1 MNMLAV
7 FVLGFLDAS
16 FSLYY
21 SSFLW
26 VSVAIFTVLL
36 FLAPWYAIL
45 GGLAFVYGST
55 GLHLFSPLTMFS
67 AYVVIGF
74 AWVFIKRSLK
84 KQKEIEL
91 IKRKGQ
97 CEKGAKRTEGR
108 LLTQK
113 QRARIDRRLNQRHGK
128 VRQREEPQKIQ
139 KTLSMQTD
147 SGDSGLNAVAGMSP
161 LKKQSREEVV
171 DDLAAHGQLAKNK
184 EPFKEEEFKVDY
196 LTILQPAFKDFNESV
211 ANCNVIVQR
220 ILLLAQSDCL
230 SRQDLDDWLRVSGA
244 SAQKMNAAGEALT
257 QMKASHPTLRYDD
270 LEQNLA
276 TWKQASERMTSNIVK
291 RLSSQLSSQSDLA
304 DVVSA
309 IENLQ
314 YTMAEAK
321 PDLSGSY
328 SVLNMTRGSL
338 DYFTIEKK

>member
-1 MNMLAV
+1 MNML
-7 FVLGFLDAS
+7 VLGFLDAP
-16 FSLYY
+16 FSLSY
-21 SSFLW
+21 SSLLW
-26 VSVAIFTVLL
+26 VSVVIFTVLL

-45 GGLAFVYGST
+45 GGLAFMYAST
-55 GLHLFSPLTMFS
+55 ALHLFSPFIMFS

-84 KQKEIEL
+84 RQKCE
-91 IKRKGQ
+91 RQ
-97 CEKGAKRTEGR
+97 CENDAKE
-108 LLTQK
+108 
-113 QRARIDRRLNQRHGK
+113 RARIERILNQPRDR
-128 VRQREEPQKIQ
+128 VRQQEEQQEVQKP
-139 KTLSMQTD
+139 LPPQTD
-147 SGDSGLNAVAGMSP
+147 SGESGLNAVAGMSP

-184 EPFKEEEFKVDY
+184 EEFKEEEFKADY

-211 ANCNVIVQR
+211 VNCNVILQR
-220 ILLLAQSDCL
+220 ILLLAQSGCL
-230 SRQDLDDWLRVSGA
+230 SRQDLDDWLRVSGV
-244 SAQKMNAAGEALT
+244 SAQKMNAAAEALT
-257 QMKASHPTLRYDD
+257 QMKASHPTLRYDE

-276 TWKQASERMTSNIVK
+276 TWKQSSERMTSNIVK
-291 RLSSQLSSQSDLA
+291 RLSSQSSSQSDLA